1 MFKKSLIVFSVLI
14 MGSFWAS
21 AHKFYTSLTQVE
33 YNSTNRT
40 AEVIMNLYTDD
51 LEKALSEKF
60 GRKVTSLDKDFNP
73 LCYQYL
79 DSKFQVKDAKNHPL
93 KNEYVGIEL
102 KREMVSVFLEVKL
115 AQGLNQAHIKQVSLL
130 DTYSDQTNIVNIK
143 SGKNKTSLVFKAGS
157 PDLQRVNWGSWFAG
171 TSTASPLYYFWLAQG
186 LHPLVF
192 AGEIGLS
199 NNSLSNWRFKKVNE

>member
-1 MFKKSLIVFSVLI
+1 MLKKSLIVFSLLI
-14 MGSFWAS
+14 MGNFWAN

-33 YNSTNRT
+33 YNATSRA

-60 GRKVTSLDKDFNP
+60 DRKVTSLDKDFKQ

-79 DSKFQVKDAKNHPL
+79 DTKFQVKDAKNHPV

-102 KREMVSVFLEVKL
+102 KREMVSIFFEVKL

-143 SGKNKTSLVFKAGS
+143 SGKNKTSLVFRAGS
-157 PDLQRVNWGSWFAG
+157 PDLQRVSLGS
-171 TSTASPLYYFWLAQG
+171 
-186 LHPLVF
+186 
-192 AGEIGLS
+192 
-199 NNSLSNWRFKKVNE
+199 